1 MTRVRSVVEVVG
13 MVILSVCLPRLQ
25 GQAPSQGIDQQLRQQ
40 YVLTRVGTNGVVVH
54 AGTVLTVQADGI
66 KSSPASYSVF
76 WPNNYKKG
84 AGRVKQ
90 PMVAAKAG
98 ISKVDRGEIRFLQV
112 GEKVY
117 LAQMEI
123 KDADVVFSIQSCGS
137 CSPSGT
143 DPNDVPYRAEVSFQ
157 LGKGYLNNGTFKDIQ
172 ETIGQVFAIDT
183 STATRG
189 PDQIPP
195 PPERPTPVTPQVAPV
210 VPLKLPSTYA
220 KAETPADQLQ
230 LNADNS
236 FSLQEGGQT
245 YRGTFVATGSTLKL
259 NISGGTETTATI
271 QGTNITDGSGQTW
284 VLREQTARGAAAA
297 VLQNQDVI
305 KMVKAGLDDALI
317 IAKIGSSKCQFDTS
331 TDALILLKQSGVSA
345 AVLKAIVSA
354 K

>member
-1 MTRVRSVVEVVG
+1 
-13 MVILSVCLPRLQ
+13 MVILGASLPGLQ
-25 GQAPSQGIDQQLRQQ
+25 GQAPSQSIDQQLRKQ
-40 YVLTRVGTNGVVVH
+40 YILTRVGTNGVLVH

-66 KSSPASYSVF
+66 KASPASYLVF

-84 AGRVKQ
+84 GGRVKQ
-90 PMVAAKAG
+90 PMMTAKAG
-98 ISKVDRGEIRFLQV
+98 ISKVNRGEIRFFQV

-137 CSPSGT
+137 CSQSGA

-157 LGKGYLNNGTFKDIQ
+157 LGKGYLNTGTFKDIQ

-183 STATRG
+183 STDTHG

-195 PPERPTPVTPQVAPV
+195 PSERSTPVAPAVA
-210 VPLKLPSTYA
+210 PLKLPSTYA
-220 KAETPADQLQ
+220 KVQTPSDQLQ
-230 LNADNS
+230 LNGDS
-236 FSLQEGGQT
+236 TFSLQEAGQT
-245 YRGTFVATGSTLKL
+245 YRGTFGTTGNTLEL
-259 NISGGTETTATI
+259 NIKDTNTRTALTI
-271 QGTNITDGSGQTW
+271 QGNGLIDSSGQAW
-284 VLREQTARGAAAA
+284 VLSEQTARSAPSEA

-331 TDALILLKQSGVSA
+331 TDALIQLKQSGVSA
-345 AVLKAIVSA
+345 AVLKVIVSG

>member
-1 MTRVRSVVEVVG
+1 
-13 MVILSVCLPRLQ
+13 MVILGANLPGLQ
-25 GQAPSQGIDQQLRQQ
+25 GQAPSQSIEQQLRKQ
-40 YVLTRVGTNGVVVH
+40 YILTRVGTNGVLVQ

-66 KSSPASYSVF
+66 KSSPASYLVF

-84 AGRVKQ
+84 GGRVKQ
-90 PMVAAKAG
+90 PMMTAKAG

-117 LAQMEI
+117 LSQMEI

-137 CSPSGT
+137 CSPSGA

-157 LGKGYLNNGTFKDIQ
+157 LGKGYLNTGTFKDIQ

-183 STATRG
+183 STATHG
-189 PDQIPP
+189 PDQFPP
-195 PPERPTPVTPQVAPV
+195 PSGRPMPAVPPVAPV
-210 VPLKLPSTYA
+210 APLKLPSTYT
-220 KAETPADQLQ
+220 KVQTPTDQLQ
-230 LNADNS
+230 LNADNT
-236 FSLQEGGQT
+236 FSLQEGGQS
-245 YRGTFVATGSTLKL
+245 YSGTFAANGSTLKL
-259 NISGGTETTATI
+259 NISGTETTATI
-271 QGTNITDGSGQTW
+271 QGNNLTDGSGQTW
-284 VLREQTARGAAAA
+284 VLREQTPPGSTAAN

-305 KMVKAGLDDALI
+305 KMVKAGLDDTLI